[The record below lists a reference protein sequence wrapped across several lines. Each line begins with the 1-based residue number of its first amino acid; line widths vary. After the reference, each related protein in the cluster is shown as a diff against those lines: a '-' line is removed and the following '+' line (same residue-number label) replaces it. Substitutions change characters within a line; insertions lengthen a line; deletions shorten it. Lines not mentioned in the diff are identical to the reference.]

1 MNFII
6 KPNFKV
12 CGSMFGPKIKMYQEV
27 LSNLNEEDE
36 ELLLQ
41 EETIT
46 VDFDGG
52 RLDITP
58 DMVDIR
64 IDSKEGFNVG
74 MENNKFII
82 LNTELTRELILE
94 GLAREFVSKVQNL
107 RKTSG
112 YDIADRINLTFFGD
126 DEINDAL
133 IMFKDYIKEETLAVD
148 YEIKDA
154 GELVDINGHDVKV
167 YIEKK

>member
-12 CGSMFGPKIKMYQEV
+12 CGAIFGKKMGMYQQALND
-27 LSNLNEEDE
+27 LSLEDE
-36 ELLLQ
+36 ESLLK

-46 VDFDGG
+46 IDFDGE

-64 IDSKEGFNVG
+64 IDAKEGFNVG

-82 LNTELTRELILE
+82 LNTELTRELLLE

-112 YDIADRINLTFFGD
+112 LN
-126 DEINDAL
+126 DEVNDAL
-133 IMFKDYIKEETLAVD
+133 IMFKDYIKEETLAVV
-148 YEIKDA
+148 YEEKET
-154 GELVDINGHDVKV
+154 GEVVDINGHDVMIS
-167 YIEKK
+167 IEKSE